1 MPANELLRAPLSGSR
16 IKTRFTQDGATRPIQ
31 RGTWMI
37 DGDQLKLKWLM
48 SEESWTLPL
57 ALRGQGGE
65 VTPNVGPK
73 YDITAKRL

>member
-1 MPANELLRAPLSGSR
+1 
-16 IKTRFTQDGATRPIQ
+16 
-31 RGTWMI
+31 MI